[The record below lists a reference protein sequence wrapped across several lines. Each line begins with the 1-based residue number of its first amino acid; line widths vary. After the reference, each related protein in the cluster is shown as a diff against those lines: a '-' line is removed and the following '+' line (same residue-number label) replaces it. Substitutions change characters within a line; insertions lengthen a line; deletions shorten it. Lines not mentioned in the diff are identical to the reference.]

1 MKKYLAL
8 PIIALALLAVFIFVG
23 CGAKETP
30 APPVTAEAP
39 PVQESEE
46 ISESDESTEDSEHH
60 ESLEETSEHEVEVPP
75 VQGSEDID
83 EPSEEISEHESEEA
97 HEESRVAK
105 EEVHSEAKPEAAM
118 PMVEIPSSSVLHL
131 IPEYAAGLIY
141 CPSLIE
147 LDNRINMLA
156 LDLMPTAESPE
167 VIAGILANT
176 FGAGF
181 ESLAELEEIGLD
193 LNQDFAIFMTSLN
206 SPDLSAT
213 VHLSDP
219 AAMKQVIDAES
230 EGSAPIEYNGVT
242 YWNAAGG
249 GGSFAIIDNILVFSR
264 SSDVCESV
272 IDTYNKTK
280 PAVTTNPDY
289 GTFLA
294 DVAAGTAQLA
304 VHFDL
309 EPIVP
314 VLSAS
319 LEGESESMQDSLES
333 DPAVMSVAPILKGVF
348 DTVINMLGQLK
359 SLSATLEVEGTDVK
373 LEPFL
378 KFKSNSE
385 ILGALK
391 KMGPKELALLDGLP
405 SPAFMNGAFQGKPE
419 LMVEMGVFWLKM
431 FSQDSDP
438 EQVEILAS
446 LVKQMEDFYGALAEE
461 WAFSVNFGSSIIPD
475 YLVIY
480 GLKDEQKA
488 KVYMEEE
495 LLKQLQDSM
504 ALVGNMVGDTA
515 NLNMYQGAYQGES
528 IMHNGVEIKS
538 YIFPNFGASFGEMP
552 AEAAGLMPAEWHW
565 YYAFTDSHLFMVMG
579 SPELLKM
586 NLDNR
591 AGIGTASNFSGEPS
605 YEKLVTA
612 LGLENNLFLAISPM
626 TAINSILPIIAKG
639 VNPDDAAGMQMLA
652 GLLMNMPENYGI
664 GFSAKVDE
672 GGIGAKLFLA
682 LADFRQLIQIVTM
695 MQGMGQ
701 MQ

>member
-8 PIIALALLAVFIFVG
+8 PIITLALLAVFIFVG
-23 CGAKETP
+23 CGAKEMP

-39 PVQESEE
+39 PVQEAEKV
-46 ISESDESTEDSEHH
+46 SESDKSTEESEHH
-60 ESLEETSEHEVEVPP
+60 ESPEKTLEHK
-75 VQGSEDID
+75 
-83 EPSEEISEHESEEA
+83 SEEA
-97 HEESRVAK
+97 HEESRAT
-105 EEVHSEAKPEAAM
+105 EEAM

-131 IPEYAAGLIY
+131 IPEHAAGLIY
-141 CPSLIE
+141 CPSLVE

-156 LDLMPTAESPE
+156 MDLMPTAESPE

-181 ESLAELEEIGLD
+181 ENLAELEEIGLD

-206 SPDLSAT
+206 TPDLSAT
-213 VHLSDP
+213 VQLSDP

-230 EGSAPIEYNGVT
+230 EGTAPIEYNGVT

-289 GTFLA
+289 RTFLA

-309 EPIVP
+309 ESIVP
-314 VLSAS
+314 ILSAS
-319 LEGESESMQDSLES
+319 LKEESESMRDSLES
-333 DPAVMSVAPILKGVF
+333 DPASMSVAPILKGMLN
-348 DTVINMLGQLK
+348 TVISMLGQLK

-378 KFKSNSE
+378 NFKSNSKV
-385 ILGALK
+385 LGALK
-391 KMGPKELALLDGLP
+391 EMAPKELALLDGLP

-419 LMVEMGVFWLKM
+419 LMVEMGMFWLKM

-438 EQVEILAS
+438 EQAKILAS
-446 LVKQMEDFYGALAEE
+446 LVKQMEDFYGALTGE
-461 WAFSVNFGSSIIPD
+461 WAFTVNFGSSIIPD

-480 GLKDEQKA
+480 GLEDAQKA
-488 KVYMEEE
+488 KVYMEDG

-528 IMHNGVEIKS
+528 LRHNGVEIKS
-538 YIFPNFGASFGEMP
+538 YVFPNFGASFGEMP
-552 AEAAGLMPAEWHW
+552 AEAAGLMPAEWHC

-626 TAINSILPIIAKG
+626 TAINSILPIIAKA
-639 VNPDDAAGMQMLA
+639 VNPENPDDAAGMQMLA

-664 GFSAKVDE
+664 GFSAKVQE

-682 LADFRQLIQIVTM
+682 LADFKQLIQIVTM